1 MASVV
6 LRANL
11 ANKNVIVEQRVLNLP
26 IKDPSIELKIIAK
39 DGFTINAQD
48 FYHGYLP
55 KTIFSISFNNSGK
68 DVIATILLNT
78 RIINRETK
86 VIYLPITAIPKATRS
101 TIKLIETIEKD
112 DSIISSVTSKFP
124 KSIINNKTIYTFKG
138 DPGESIR
145 VCKRTFYIID
155 GYNFD
160 MSPGY
165 TINKNKDRYTVKEN
179 IIKKDKKIIGKSF
192 EIYYKLPSENLD
204 LQIDE
209 NITFTIRSIA
219 EREEPGNEV
228 ATKKEEYKIYSFD
241 PGPKIGAQ
249 GGVRKMSI
257 KGIPGTKFKL
267 MLQDSNKK
275 TYNPKTGAYETGGGI
290 IEGIIP
296 DALPG
301 VGYGEYVRAVKVPRS
316 TTAVGYQDRLVQDTP
331 IKHEEIVSV
340 ETATVQ
346 TSTKKEIKEVKV
358 APESYITISVDT
370 TDSDPFVST
379 WEDVVIGPGDYGD
392 SIEDKTYKFIVKS
405 ASGNSVTLNRQ
416 PLQAANKAF
425 TAWTTGVKTAEN
437 AADQGIE
444 NDWYNTRVATDGVEE
459 TSKVSITTV
468 GVANDDARE
477 VEFKV
482 SINKVTFGE
491 GNNTYKLK
499 LLNFL
504 TQASL

>member
-39 DGFTINAQD
+39 DGFTISAQD

-101 TIKLIETIEKD
+101 TIKLTETIEKD

-160 MSPGY
+160 ISPSY
-165 TINKNKDRYTVKEN
+165 TINKNKDRYKVKEN

-204 LQIDE
+204 SQIDE

-346 TSTKKEIKEVKV
+346 TSTKKEIKEIKV
-358 APESYITISVDT
+358 APESYITISMDT
-370 TDSDPFVST
+370 TGSFT
-379 WEDVVIGPGDYGD
+379 TNWEDVVIGPGDYGD
-392 SIEDKTYKFIVKS
+392 SIEDKTYKFIVKPAPGS
-405 ASGNSVTLNRQ
+405 
-416 PLQAANKAF
+416 
-425 TAWTTGVKTAEN
+425 
-437 AADQGIE
+437 
-444 NDWYNTRVATDGVEE
+444 
-459 TSKVSITTV
+459 SITIDRTRLV
-468 GVANDDARE
+468 
-477 VEFKV
+477 
-482 SINKVTFGE
+482 
-491 GNNTYKLK
+491 
-499 LLNFL
+499 
-504 TQASL
+504 